1 MRHRIPLP
9 DSLGG
14 SFTVNDA
21 QAIGIRR
28 GRVSSRDL
36 ARPFDAVR
44 ARRTPTTPMERVLSL
59 APRLHSE
66 QRIAGSTALQVWR
79 YPHPDLWLIDD
90 DIEVVVPTDAV
101 RPRLVGVKSTRLAR
115 ARIRGWMLDGIP
127 IIDPIAALF
136 MCAKDLTE
144 DQIVVLLESMITP
157 SENYPD
163 LRENRPIFTPAEI
176 EVRLR
181 EWGRFPSCGRVRDAL
196 ARVRHDV
203 ESPKETET
211 RLLLIASGL
220 PEPAVQH
227 TVHEGGRFI
236 ARVDLAYPDLKIAIE
251 YEGDGHRRSKS
262 QWRRDIQRQRDLE
275 DLGWIVIRVTELDLR
290 HGGGSLLHRI
300 RNAIATR

>member
-9 DSLGG
+9 ESLGG
-14 SFTVNDA
+14 SFTVQDA
-21 QAIGIRR
+21 QEIGIRR
-28 GRVSSRDL
+28 GRISSRDL

-59 APRLHSE
+59 APRLRSE
-66 QRIAGSTALQVWR
+66 QRVGGSTALQVWR
-79 YPHPDLWLIDD
+79 YPHPNLWLIED
-90 DIEVVVPTDAV
+90 DIEIVVPTDAA

-115 ARIRGWMLDGIP
+115 SRIRGWMLDGIP
-127 IIDPIAALF
+127 IVDPIGALF

-144 DQIVVLLESMITP
+144 DQIVVLLDSMITT

-163 LRENRPIFTPAEI
+163 IRENRPIFTPAEI
-176 EVRLR
+176 AVRLR
-181 EWGRFPSCGRVRDAL
+181 EWGRFPSCGQVRDAL
-196 ARVRHDV
+196 ARIRHHV

-227 TVHEGGRFI
+227 SVYERGRFV
-236 ARVDLAYPDLKIAIE
+236 ARVDLAYPGLKIAIE

-262 QWRRDIQRQRDLE
+262 QWRHDIQRQRDLE

-290 HGGGSLLHRI
+290 HGGAPLLRRI